1 MSTEHDRKRIK
12 SVERAFHIVE
22 TVKLLDGAR
31 LSDLDA
37 ELDVAKS
44 TIHRHL
50 ATLED
55 IGYLV
60 RDDDEYRIGLR
71 FLNPAIHARSRRPE
85 YRDIEPKVEQLATE
99 TGERAQFI
107 AEEHG
112 RGIHVFSAVGE
123 QGIQTESRVGK
134 LVYLHATS
142 VGKNIL
148 AHLPRQRVEGILDQH
163 GLPKLTDNTITSRSA
178 LFEELETVRKQGF
191 AYNRAE
197 RRESLLAVGV
207 PIKDPDGR
215 ILGGISVTGP
225 RRRMESDHR
234 DLHDKLLDISE
245 EITIRLAYPQQ

>member
-1 MSTEHDRKRIK
+1 MSQEPDRKRIN
-12 SVERAFHIVE
+12 SVERAFQIVE
-22 TVKLLDGAR
+22 VVQSLDGAR
-31 LSDLDA
+31 LSELDA

-60 RDDDEYRIGLR
+60 CDDNEYRVGLR

-85 YRDIEPKVEQLATE
+85 YRFIEPKVEQLASE

-123 QGIQTESRVGK
+123 QGIQTESQVGK

-148 AHLPRQRVEGILDQH
+148 AHLPQQRVEAILDQH

-178 LFEELETVRKQGF
+178 LLEELDTVRERGY

-197 RRESLLAVGV
+197 RRDSLQAVGV
-207 PIKDPDGR
+207 PVKDPEGR

-225 RRRMESDHR
+225 HRRMESAHG
-234 DLHDKLLDISE
+234 DLPERLLDITE